1 MLLSSKLIFRLLCKY
16 RLCQRNVRSVCG
28 LYTLFPHLNFKIVYC
43 NTSRNSYTT
52 MANKNNTIFEGK
64 TDRFNGVAVD
74 SSKENCGSID
84 EFADKLKETLEI
96 WEQNGKRG
104 IWFKVH
110 HAQADW
116 VPVLA
121 KQGFKFHHAKDEY
134 VMMYLWLPKNEIC
147 NIPQYAHTMMGV
159 GAVVVNDKS
168 QVLVV
173 REKYSV
179 IDRPFWKLPGGYVE
193 PGENLVD
200 AAIREV
206 REETNIL
213 TEFQSVLTV
222 RQTHNGMFGCSDIYT
237 VISLKPLSEII
248 QKCEREIAQCEWMA
262 IDEYLNHP
270 QVHDL
275 NRFFVQ
281 KYLEYKKHDIK
292 INCFHGIHQVIH
304 KPYTVY
310 SVTRAEE
317 EKDNMKNGPNDS

>member
-1 MLLSSKLIFRLLCKY
+1 MPHNRITSKESPQEIAGGMDDLEVHFIDDKENTAGYTFSCTAESS
-16 RLCQRNVRSVCG
+16 
-28 LYTLFPHLNFKIVYC
+28 H
-43 NTSRNSYTT
+43 TT
-52 MANKNNTIFEGK
+52 MANKNNKIFEGK

-168 QVLVV
+168 QQ
-173 REKYSV
+173 E
-179 IDRPFWKLPGGYVE
+179 
-193 PGENLVD
+193 
-200 AAIREV
+200 
-206 REETNIL
+206 
-213 TEFQSVLTV
+213 
-222 RQTHNGMFGCSDIYT
+222 THNGMFGCSDIYT

-262 IDEYLNHP
+262 IDEYLDHP

-310 SVTRAEE
+310 SVTRASIAEE
-317 EKDNMKNGPNDS
+317 EKDSMKNGPNDS